1 MRVFSSN
8 KSASLLEDEYRLKRQ
23 ATERNSNVAFIGFY
37 TNDLESAILEQEE
50 ITDEI
55 ITYVKGAKKENVV
68 TTECIKPK
76 PSKVF
81 IVHGHDDALK
91 NEVARFIER
100 LKLEPIILHEQPNS
114 GDTIIEKIDR
124 NTDVGFGV
132 VLSAVA
138 VKPPTSGGGYNKRCS
153 QFCVE
158 LCQ

>member
-1 MRVFSSN
+1 MTCRRIQP
-8 KSASLLEDEYRLKRQ
+8 LE
-23 ATERNSNVAFIGFY
+23 TPI
-37 TNDLESAILEQEE
+37 
-50 ITDEI
+50 
-55 ITYVKGAKKENVV
+55 KKLNQPS
-68 TTECIKPK
+68 PK
-76 PSKVF
+76 NNKVF

-138 VKPPTSGGGYNKRCS
+138 VKPPTSGGGYKAT
-153 QFCVE
+153 
-158 LCQ
+158 